1 MNKNVGSFDRMFR
14 IILGVVIIAIGL
26 YYKNWWGAVGI
37 VPLFTAMIGWCPP
50 YALLGINT
58 CGVKQQAN

>member
-1 MNKNVGSFDRMFR
+1 MNKNVGSMDRMLR
-14 IILGVVIIAIGL
+14 VVLGVVIIAIGL
-26 YYKNWWGAVGI
+26 YYKNWWGAVGV

-58 CGVKQQAN
+58 CGVKHQS